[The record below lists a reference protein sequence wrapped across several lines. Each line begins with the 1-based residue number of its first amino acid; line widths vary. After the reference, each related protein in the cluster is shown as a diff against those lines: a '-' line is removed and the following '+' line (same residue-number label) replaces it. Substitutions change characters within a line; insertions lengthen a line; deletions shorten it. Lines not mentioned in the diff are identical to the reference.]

1 MAVKLYKTKVIVSDG
16 VRNKTGDIAT
26 LNIQS
31 AIKYNI
37 PNLNW
42 PHIVK
47 YQIATKIDLSQ
58 FWPSVGYD

>member
-16 VRNKTGDIAT
+16 VRNKTSDIAT

-37 PNLNW
+37 PN
-42 PHIVK
+42 
-47 YQIATKIDLSQ
+47 
-58 FWPSVGYD
+58 